1 MTRKRSATRRGKQ
14 SSSSLVGG
22 LLRGVAVEGMGII
35 LFASLLGYPLMTC
48 NQKHVSCLD
57 SEPTVI
63 DTGMHMLLAK
73 VGLVN
78 DRD

>member
-1 MTRKRSATRRGKQ
+1 MTRKRSTTRRGKR
-14 SSSSLVGG
+14 SSIGLVGG
-22 LLRGVAVEGMGII
+22 LLRGVAVEGMGIV
-35 LFASLLGYPLMTC
+35 LFASLLGYPMMTC

-63 DTGMHMLLAK
+63 DTGMHMLLAQ